1 MLLLHGAMLV
11 APWALLI
18 IHARL
23 HVNALGI
30 CAFKTL
36 AGFDCPACGI
46 THSIMAL
53 LNGCIQDA
61 FRIHPA
67 GPIIFGIVV
76 LMTFYLGFVLLT
88 GHRGFEWRKEAK
100 AYGILDWMAVG
111 VLLTGWVGRLI
122 TN

>member
-1 MLLLHGAMLV
+1 MLV
-11 APWALLI
+11 APGALLI

-53 LNGCIQDA
+53 LNGCIQA
-61 FRIHPA
+61 E
-67 GPIIFGIVV
+67 
-76 LMTFYLGFVLLT
+76 
-88 GHRGFEWRKEAK
+88 RGVRAEWRLVKP
-100 AYGILDWMAVG
+100 
-111 VLLTGWVGRLI
+111 
-122 TN
+122 